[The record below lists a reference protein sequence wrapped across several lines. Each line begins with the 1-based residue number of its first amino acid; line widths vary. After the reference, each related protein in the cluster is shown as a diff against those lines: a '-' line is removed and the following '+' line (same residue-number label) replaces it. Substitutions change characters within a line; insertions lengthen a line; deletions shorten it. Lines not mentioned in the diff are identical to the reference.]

1 MKTNTKA
8 VVTGDRLGVLQGT
21 GAFWELAVIIYVQH
35 LQICFKSGGTVEK
48 SLSYKVYG
56 AESAFLILISD
67 LLNLSNLLWRRVV
80 HGRVYNI
87 QSLASSPGS
96 LWAGGGEPGTH

>member
-21 GAFWELAVIIYVQH
+21 GAFWELPVIIYVQH
-35 LQICFKSGGTVEK
+35 LQICFKSGYSREK
-48 SLSYKVYG
+48 AGFSLPYKVYG

-67 LLNLSNLLWRRVV
+67 LLKLSNLLCTTLGCLWL
-80 HGRVYNI
+80 VYGI
-87 QSLASSPGS
+87 M
-96 LWAGGGEPGTH
+96 